1 MSLSSDPI
9 AKLAVNTIR
18 ALAMDAVQKANS
30 GHPGLPLGAPGREF
44 SSPTCDTACT
54 VLDKDSAP
62 PRVRRELYETLLVK
76 KDGKTST
83 YARH

>member
-1 MSLSSDPI
+1 
-9 AKLAVNTIR
+9 
-18 ALAMDAVQKANS
+18 
-30 GHPGLPLGAPGREF
+30 
-44 SSPTCDTACT
+44 